1 MLQLRY
7 VGIPHSGLEI
17 PGICLCGD
25 TESEVLDVANLAL
38 LYYETPGVKRTIQM
52 GFKKDS
58 AGTFDFLMDFGI
70 GKVDIRGVAAAI
82 SRCCG

>member
-25 TESEVLDVANLAL
+25 TESTVHTPVSSAAVDHPRALRQWENLCRPAL
-38 LYYETPGVKRTIQM
+38 G
-52 GFKKDS
+52 
-58 AGTFDFLMDFGI
+58 
-70 GKVDIRGVAAAI
+70 RGQRRHAHTL
-82 SRCCG
+82 